1 MLSPVLPTILC
12 ILCFSIFA
20 LQSLA
25 SPSSPSV
32 TLSQITLAKAK
43 TDPFSISSA
52 PYFKDA
58 LKKLMGTNAIIYD
71 QDTQMVEVENSGN
84 YIVVRGGIRG
94 LDLSLSSLVV
104 IDSKTGRLWVGTMN
118 GDGLTIYGARTTADL
133 PKPFSKWSN
142 DIPEHPK
149 MILSGPTTKP
159 PKVDLPEWMQ
169 VKPNANLTTVATTG
183 TYARRHGDFHQGA
196 MLLIKEQKG
205 KIQFQLSASC
215 GANTGG
221 AEGNLIKR
229 GDTGIYKSPD
239 FDGKLEFEFSK
250 NTIKVTEVPP
260 GGFGGMGVT
269 MSGTYDRVTDESPK
283 FDPL

>member
-1 MLSPVLPTILC
+1 MLSPVFSTIIC

-104 IDSKTGRLWVGTMN
+104 IDSKTGRLWVN
-118 GDGLTIYGARTTADL
+118 NER
-133 PKPFSKWSN
+133 
-142 DIPEHPK
+142 
-149 MILSGPTTKP
+149 
-159 PKVDLPEWMQ
+159 
-169 VKPNANLTTVATTG
+169 
-183 TYARRHGDFHQGA
+183 
-196 MLLIKEQKG
+196 
-205 KIQFQLSASC
+205 
-215 GANTGG
+215 
-221 AEGNLIKR
+221 
-229 GDTGIYKSPD
+229 
-239 FDGKLEFEFSK
+239 
-250 NTIKVTEVPP
+250 
-260 GGFGGMGVT
+260 
-269 MSGTYDRVTDESPK
+269 
-283 FDPL
+283 